1 MHHCTHSNVQCIK
14 ISPEDI
20 MWKTWSYSWGVQ
32 SVKVLACGQQA
43 LSCCPIRN
51 SVDYHR
57 QHFEK
62 SGKLYWPVFLSVV
75 ALRHHYHHEF
85 FWHVQ
90 NSTVTRGR
98 RTHIYLV
105 FFICQEC
112 TILFHSQDK
121 LEKENH
127 MIFSILRRKRSV
139 KAIILVSQFGKHKE
153 TKSSSN
159 YRAHLLLF
167 CQIVRLVMEIWVM
180 MWEAR
185 QPGSESKYVA
195 NRLKRGL
202 PFKGCGSLNV
212 ALTAS
217 GV

>member
-1 MHHCTHSNVQCIK
+1 
-14 ISPEDI
+14 
-20 MWKTWSYSWGVQ
+20 MWSASLELLPYQEFSRLSQATLREIWQV
-32 SVKVLACGQQA
+32 VLT
-43 LSCCPIRN
+43 S
-51 SVDYHR
+51 
-57 QHFEK
+57 
-62 SGKLYWPVFLSVV
+62 FLSVV

-153 TKSSSN
+153 TKSCSN

-167 CQIVRLVMEIWVM
+167 CQIVRLVMEI
-180 MWEAR
+180 
-185 QPGSESKYVA
+185 
-195 NRLKRGL
+195 
-202 PFKGCGSLNV
+202 
-212 ALTAS
+212 
-217 GV
+217 